1 MYLSDEFSL
10 LAHNAL
16 SKAGELLQQVV
27 DSAKHMNPNESEQV
41 ILAKLTSFIAR
52 INQTEDSEEVSEL
65 LNELEELLGFDDYL
79 DEDEGDDLIGK
90 LLLQHGYEILEDDL
104 LKEVT
109 IHLKRIEYTIQSFL
123 RRQKHNQQSKWG
135 EWFVDFKKETDIEK
149 KFVLLLDFFS
159 DLDC

>member
-27 DSAKHMNPNESEQV
+27 DSAKHMNPSESEQV

-52 INQTEDSEEVSEL
+52 INQTEDSDEVSEL

-123 RRQKHNQQSKWG
+123 RRQKHNQQIKWG
-135 EWFVDFKKETDIEK
+135 EWFVEFKKETDIEK